1 MSNLSQNINIAI
13 VDDHQMFLDGMISV
27 LTAQENFNIL
37 FVEKSPLKALLK
49 LNDTLPDIIITDISM
64 PEMNGIEFIKIIKK
78 RYPKIK
84 IIVLSMFDN
93 LQTINGIDGYLLKE
107 TDKTVLINAITSI
120 VLDEEQYFT
129 LPNNKEDTFEFKK
142 SILTSREKEII
153 SLISEEYTTD
163 EIALKLLIS
172 KATID
177 SHRKNIYFKLQ
188 VKNVAG
194 LIKKAIYLGVIK

>member
-1 MSNLSQNINIAI
+1 MSSSSQKINIAI
-13 VDDHQMFLDGMISV
+13 VDDHQMFLYGMISV

-37 FVEKSPLKALLK
+37 FVEKSPIRALLK

-78 RYPKIK
+78 SYPKIK

-120 VLDEEQYFT
+120 VLEEEQYFT
-129 LPNNKEDTFEFKK
+129 LPNNKDDTFEFKK
-142 SILTSREKEII
+142 SILTSREKEIV
-153 SLISEEYTTD
+153 SLISEEFTTD